1 MKKLFLLLFAM
12 ISFVACEVKGP
23 VEDETDKLKIGEE
36 SITEDDEL
44 TEDEPYEPMAEDFIR
59 EEVANPYG
67 VVELNEEQARKI
79 MEDYLD
85 GINVNFSTGE
95 LKVIESLTG
104 LNHFRFE
111 VYYKGVWVIAHKITL
126 HPMRDHETNEFS
138 TTQVLITGTS
148 LFYNDISVKPKLSEK
163 EALECLKQSD
173 SAITDE
179 VIVSEPELL
188 IQKDLGKAP
197 NLAYKVTVDFS
208 LFDRWDYYV
217 SAQTGEVV
225 DRTYEGAIE

>member
-1 MKKLFLLLFAM
+1 MFLL
-12 ISFVACEVKGP
+12 SFMLIVVAFVSCEKMY
-23 VEDETDKLKIGEE
+23 
-36 SITEDDEL
+36 
-44 TEDEPYEPMAEDFIR
+44 EDEPYEPMAEDFIN
-59 EEVANPYG
+59 EEVTNPFG

-79 MEDYLD
+79 MDDYLD

-111 VYYKGVWVIAHKITL
+111 VYYKKVWVDGHRITL

-148 LFYNDISVKPKLSEK
+148 LFYNDISVKPRLSKK

-179 VIVSEPELL
+179 VIELQPELL
-188 IQKDLGKAP
+188 IHKNLGEAP
-197 NLAYKVTVDFS
+197 HLAYKIRVNIS
-208 LFDRWDYYV
+208 MFDRWDYYV
-217 SAQTGEVV
+217 SAQTGEVL
-225 DRTYEGAIE
+225 DRTYEGAVS

>member
-1 MKKLFLLLFAM
+1 MRKMFLLSFMLMAVA
-12 ISFVACEVKGP
+12 FVACEKMY
-23 VEDETDKLKIGEE
+23 
-36 SITEDDEL
+36 
-44 TEDEPYEPMAEDFIR
+44 EDEPYEPMAEDFIR

-85 GINVNFSTGE
+85 GINVNFLTGE
-95 LKVIESLTG
+95 LNVIESLTG

-148 LFYNDISVKPKLSEK
+148 LFYNDISVKPRLSKK

-179 VIVSEPELL
+179 VIESQPELL
-188 IQKDLGKAP
+188 IHKDRGEAP
-197 NLAYKVTVDFS
+197 FLAYKIRVNIS
-208 LFDRWDYYV
+208 MFDRWDYYV
-217 SAQTGEVV
+217 SAQTGEVL
-225 DRTYEGAIE
+225 DRTYEGAVS

>member
-1 MKKLFLLLFAM
+1 MRKMFSL
-12 ISFVACEVKGP
+12 SFVLMVVAFVSCERQ
-23 VEDETDKLKIGEE
+23 DLY
-36 SITEDDEL
+36 
-44 TEDEPYEPMAEDFIR
+44 EDEPYEPMAEDFIR

-79 MEDYLD
+79 MDDYLD

-95 LKVIESLTG
+95 LKVIEDLIE

-111 VYYKGVWVIAHKITL
+111 VYYKKVWVDGHSITL

-148 LFYNDISVKPKLSEK
+148 LFYNDISVKPRLSKK
-163 EALECLKQSD
+163 EALECLKRSD

-179 VIVSEPELL
+179 VIESQPELL
-188 IQKDLGKAP
+188 IHKNLGEAP
-197 NLAYKVTVDFS
+197 HLAYKIRVNIS
-208 LFDRWDYYV
+208 MFDCWDYYV
-217 SAQTGEVV
+217 SAQTGEVL
-225 DRTYEGAIE
+225 DRTYEGAVS

>member
-95 LKVIESLTG
+95 LNVNESLTG
-104 LNHFRFE
+104 LNHFHFE

-197 NLAYKVTVDFS
+197 NLAYKVTVDF
-208 LFDRWDYYV
+208 
-217 SAQTGEVV
+217 
-225 DRTYEGAIE
+225 

>member
-1 MKKLFLLLFAM
+1 MRKMFLL
-12 ISFVACEVKGP
+12 SFMLMAVAFVSCEKMY
-23 VEDETDKLKIGEE
+23 
-36 SITEDDEL
+36 
-44 TEDEPYEPMAEDFIR
+44 EDEPYEPMADDSIN
-59 EEVANPYG
+59 EEVANPFG
-67 VVELNEEQARKI
+67 VVELSEEQARKI

-111 VYYKGVWVIAHKITL
+111 VYYKKVFVDNRITL

-148 LFYNDISVKPKLSEK
+148 LFYNDISVKPRLSKK

-179 VIVSEPELL
+179 VIESQPELL
-188 IQKDLGKAP
+188 IHKDKGEAP
-197 NLAYKVTVDFS
+197 YLAYKIRVNIS
-208 LFDRWDYYV
+208 MFDRWDYYV
-217 SAQTGEVV
+217 SAQTGEVL
-225 DRTYEGAIE
+225 DRTYEGAVS

>member
-1 MKKLFLLLFAM
+1 MRKMFLL
-12 ISFVACEVKGP
+12 SFMLMAVACVSCERQ
-23 VEDETDKLKIGEE
+23 DLY
-36 SITEDDEL
+36 
-44 TEDEPYEPMAEDFIR
+44 EDEPYEPMAEEVIR
-59 EEVANPYG
+59 EEIANPFG
-67 VVELNEEQARKI
+67 VVKLSEEQARKI

-111 VYYKGVWVIAHKITL
+111 VYYKKGWVDGHSITL

-148 LFYNDISVKPKLSEK
+148 LFYNDISVKPRLSKK

-179 VIVSEPELL
+179 VIESQPELL
-188 IQKDLGKAP
+188 IHKDRGEAP
-197 NLAYKVTVDFS
+197 HLAYKIRVNIS
-208 LFDRWDYYV
+208 MFDCWDYYV
-217 SAQTGEVV
+217 SAQTGEVL
-225 DRTYEGAIE
+225 DRTYEGAVS

>member
-1 MKKLFLLLFAM
+1 MFLL
-12 ISFVACEVKGP
+12 SFMLIAVAFVSCEKMY
-23 VEDETDKLKIGEE
+23 
-36 SITEDDEL
+36 
-44 TEDEPYEPMAEDFIR
+44 EDEPYEPMAEDFIN
-59 EEVANPYG
+59 EEVANPFG
-67 VVELNEEQARKI
+67 VVELNEEQAREI

-111 VYYKGVWVIAHKITL
+111 VYYKKVWVDGHRITL

-148 LFYNDISVKPKLSEK
+148 LFYNDISVKPRLLKK

-179 VIVSEPELL
+179 VIESQPELL
-188 IQKDLGKAP
+188 IHKDRGEAP
-197 NLAYKVTVDFS
+197 YLAYKIRVNIS

-217 SAQTGEVV
+217 SAQTGEVL
-225 DRTYEGAIE
+225 DRIYKGAVS

>member
-1 MKKLFLLLFAM
+1 MRKMFLL
-12 ISFVACEVKGP
+12 SFMLMAVAFVSCEKMY
-23 VEDETDKLKIGEE
+23 
-36 SITEDDEL
+36 
-44 TEDEPYEPMAEDFIR
+44 EDEPYEPMADEVIR
-59 EEVANPYG
+59 EEIANPFG

-111 VYYKGVWVIAHKITL
+111 VYYKKVWVDGHSITL

-148 LFYNDISVKPKLSEK
+148 LFYNDISVKPRLSKK

-179 VIVSEPELL
+179 VIESQPELL
-188 IQKDLGKAP
+188 IHKDRGEAP
-197 NLAYKVTVDFS
+197 YLAYKIRVNIS
-208 LFDRWDYYV
+208 MFDRWDYYV
-217 SAQTGEVV
+217 SAQTGEVL
-225 DRTYEGAIE
+225 DRTYEGAVS

>member
-1 MKKLFLLLFAM
+1 MFLL
-12 ISFVACEVKGP
+12 SFMLMAVACVSCERQ
-23 VEDETDKLKIGEE
+23 DLY
-36 SITEDDEL
+36 
-44 TEDEPYEPMAEDFIR
+44 EDEPYEPMAEDFIN
-59 EEVANPYG
+59 EEVTNPFG

-79 MEDYLD
+79 MDDYLD

-111 VYYKGVWVIAHKITL
+111 VYYKKVWVDGHRITL

-148 LFYNDISVKPKLSEK
+148 LFYNDISVKPRLSKK
-163 EALECLKQSD
+163 EALECLKRSD

-179 VIVSEPELL
+179 VIESQPELL
-188 IQKDLGKAP
+188 IHKDRGEAP
-197 NLAYKVTVDFS
+197 FLAYKIRVNIS
-208 LFDRWDYYV
+208 MFDCWDYYV
-217 SAQTGEVV
+217 SAQTGEVL
-225 DRTYEGAIE
+225 DRTYEGAVS

>member
-1 MKKLFLLLFAM
+1 MRKMFLL
-12 ISFVACEVKGP
+12 SFVLIVATFVSCERPDLYV
-23 VEDETDKLKIGEE
+23 
-36 SITEDDEL
+36 
-44 TEDEPYEPMAEDFIR
+44 DEPYEPMAEDFIR
-59 EEVANPYG
+59 EEIANPFG

-95 LKVIESLTG
+95 LNVNESLTG
-104 LNHFRFE
+104 LDHFHFE

-173 SAITDE
+173 SKITDE

>member
-1 MKKLFLLLFAM
+1 MRKMFLLSFAL
-12 ISFVACEVKGP
+12 IVATFVSCERPDLYV
-23 VEDETDKLKIGEE
+23 
-36 SITEDDEL
+36 
-44 TEDEPYEPMAEDFIR
+44 DEPYEPMAEDFIN
-59 EEVANPYG
+59 EEIANPFG

-79 MEDYLD
+79 VEDYLD

-111 VYYKGVWVIAHKITL
+111 VYYKKVWVDGHSITL

-148 LFYNDISVKPKLSEK
+148 LFYNDISVKPRLSKK
-163 EALECLKQSD
+163 EALEYLKRSD
-173 SAITDE
+173 SKITDE
-179 VIVSEPELL
+179 VIESEPELL
-188 IQKDLGKAP
+188 IHKNLGEAP
-197 NLAYKVTVDFS
+197 YLTYRIRVNIS
-208 LFDRWDYYV
+208 MFDCWDYFV

-225 DRTYEGAIE
+225 DREYEGAIE

>member
-1 MKKLFLLLFAM
+1 MRKMFLL
-12 ISFVACEVKGP
+12 SFMLMAVAFVSCEKMY
-23 VEDETDKLKIGEE
+23 
-36 SITEDDEL
+36 
-44 TEDEPYEPMAEDFIR
+44 EDEPYEPMADEVIR
-59 EEVANPYG
+59 EEIANPFG

-95 LKVIESLTG
+95 LKVIEDLIE

-111 VYYKGVWVIAHKITL
+111 VYYKKVWVDGHSITL

-148 LFYNDISVKPKLSEK
+148 LFYNDISVKPRLSKK
-163 EALECLKQSD
+163 EALECLKRSD

-179 VIVSEPELL
+179 VIESQPELL
-188 IQKDLGKAP
+188 IHKDRGEAP
-197 NLAYKVTVDFS
+197 YLAYKIRVNIS
-208 LFDRWDYYV
+208 MFDCWDYYV
-217 SAQTGEVV
+217 SAQTGEVL
-225 DRTYEGAIE
+225 DRTYEGAVS

>member
-1 MKKLFLLLFAM
+1 MRKMFLL
-12 ISFVACEVKGP
+12 SFMLMAVAFVSCEKMY
-23 VEDETDKLKIGEE
+23 
-36 SITEDDEL
+36 
-44 TEDEPYEPMAEDFIR
+44 EDEPYEPMADEVIR
-59 EEVANPYG
+59 EEIANPFG

-95 LKVIESLTG
+95 VKVIEDLIE

-111 VYYKGVWVIAHKITL
+111 VYYKKVWVDGHSITL

-148 LFYNDISVKPKLSEK
+148 LFYNDISVKPRLSKK
-163 EALECLKQSD
+163 EALEYLKRSD

-179 VIVSEPELL
+179 VIESQPELL
-188 IQKDLGKAP
+188 IHKDRGEVP
-197 NLAYKVTVDFS
+197 YLAYKIRVNIS
-208 LFDRWDYYV
+208 MFDCWDYYV
-217 SAQTGEVV
+217 SAQTGEVL
-225 DRTYEGAIE
+225 DRTYEGAVS

>member
-1 MKKLFLLLFAM
+1 MRKMFLLLFVIMAVV
-12 ISFVACEVKGP
+12 FVSCEKMY
-23 VEDETDKLKIGEE
+23 
-36 SITEDDEL
+36 
-44 TEDEPYEPMAEDFIR
+44 EDEPYEPMAEDVIR
-59 EEVANPYG
+59 EEIANPFG
-67 VVELNEEQARKI
+67 VVELSEEQARKI

-111 VYYKGVWVIAHKITL
+111 VYYKKVLVDNAITL

-138 TTQVLITGTS
+138 TTQVLITGAS
-148 LFYNDISVKPKLSEK
+148 LFYNDISVKPRLSKK

-179 VIVSEPELL
+179 VIELQPELL
-188 IQKDLGKAP
+188 IHKDRGEAP
-197 NLAYKVTVDFS
+197 YLAYKIRVNIS
-208 LFDRWDYYV
+208 MFDCWDYYV
-217 SAQTGEVV
+217 SAQTGEVL
-225 DRTYEGAIE
+225 DRTYEGAVS